1 VLADFNQALAAQT
14 EGKDLDR
21 ARLEA
26 GIAHALA
33 DASRGTYFVAER
45 DGRVAG
51 ALLVTREWSDWRDGW
66 FLWIQSVYTL
76 PEERRSGVYRALYRH
91 VLEQAR
97 AAGDVC
103 GIRLY
108 VERENDR
115 ARATYAALGMRE
127 SSYRIYEVDFVLSE

>member
-1 VLADFNQALAAQT
+1 MAAET
-14 EGKDLDR
+14 EGRDLDR

-26 GIAHALA
+26 GIAHALG

-66 FLWIQSVYTL
+66 FLWIQSVYTR
-76 PEERRSGVYRALYRH
+76 PEARRSGIYRALYRH
-91 VLEQAR
+91 VVDTAR

-108 VERENDR
+108 VERENRR
-115 ARATYAALGMRE
+115 AQATYEALGMRE
-127 SSYRIYEVDFVLSE
+127 SCYRIYEVDFVLPH